1 MKRKEL
7 SSNGKSKAEAG
18 AQETM
23 SIDDVSRRNFIPQL
37 TALSRPGRLCGGE
50 IPESAPRFENTLL
63 QATILAT
70 KDCMCARK
78 SAEPR
83 TGGRGNSG

>member
-7 SSNGKSKAEAG
+7 SSKSRSKAEAG

-23 SIDDVSRRNFIPQL
+23 SSDDVSRRSFMLQL
-37 TALSRPGRLCGGE
+37 TALSQAGRLPGGE
-50 IPESAPRFENTLL
+50 IAESAHGFGNSSL
-63 QATILAT
+63 QVTILAT
-70 KDCMCARK
+70 NDCLWARK

-83 TGGRGNSG
+83 TGQRGNFG